1 MPARLGSPWSCR
13 VGLVAGAFTSPAVPD
28 ANLGK
33 RFDPG
38 SWSRLERASRYRR
51 TAFLALAAV
60 SLSTFEVAVARAMTQ
75 HRPSLRPAA
84 PLINK

>member
-1 MPARLGSPWSCR
+1 MSARSGSPWMCR
-13 VGLVAGAFTSPAVPD
+13 VGIVADDLTPPAFPD

-38 SWSRLERASRYRR
+38 SWSRLERASRYRCA
-51 TAFLALAAV
+51 AFLHLVAV
-60 SLSTFEVAVARAMTQ
+60 RLRAFEVAVARSMTP